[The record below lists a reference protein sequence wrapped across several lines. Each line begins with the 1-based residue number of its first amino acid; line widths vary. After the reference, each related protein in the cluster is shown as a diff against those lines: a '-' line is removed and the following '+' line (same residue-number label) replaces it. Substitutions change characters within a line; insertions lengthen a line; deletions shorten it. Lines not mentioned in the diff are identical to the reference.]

1 MELDELRAAFK
12 AEKPNLSPED
22 VDRLCRDHLT
32 SEIRDMEARLESVE
46 RALQGAASEKE
57 RDRREEEQAE
67 LRLAV
72 NDLRNALDQ
81 LGSGKA

>member
-1 MELDELRAAFK
+1 MELDELRATFK
-12 AEKPNLSPED
+12 SEKPNLSSED

-32 SEIRDMEARLESVE
+32 SEIRDMEARLVKVD
-46 RALQGAASEKE
+46 RTLQGTASAKE
-57 RDRREEEQAE
+57 RDRCQEEAAE
-67 LRLAV
+67 LRLAL